1 MSNIATQPYNRA
13 VAITKS
19 DTINYDGT
27 TASVL
32 AGTQNKA
39 IPADAIFVG
48 GTGIVV
54 LILEDGSAVQF
65 TCAVGEILP
74 VKSIR
79 VNSGTTSATLMVAL
93 YYV

>member
-1 MSNIATQPYNRA
+1 MSNIATQPYTKA
-13 VAITKS
+13 VAISKS

-48 GTGIVV
+48 GTGLVV
-54 LILEDGSAVQF
+54 LILEDGTAVNF
-65 TCAVGEILP
+65 TCATGQVLP

-79 VNSGTTSATLMVAL
+79 VNSTTTAATLMVAL

>member
-1 MSNIATQPYNRA
+1 MSNIATQPYTKA
-13 VAITKS
+13 KAITAS

-48 GTGIVV
+48 GAGVVPVV
-54 LILEDGSAVQF
+54 LEDATVVNF
-65 TCAVGEILP
+65 TCIVGEILA

-79 VNSGTTSATLMVAL
+79 VNASNLGASLLVAL